1 MPESLVVSVNFPL
14 VILIS
19 LIESL
24 KLPAE
29 ILLLS
34 LQPGVVRGE
43 GGEPSHGG
51 GGGVVGLPGWGCSLQ
66 FSAASAS
73 HGQPNNAHN
82 HCLLFCSDCTT
93 RSTTELVSTRTE
105 S

>member
-14 VILIS
+14 VVLIS

-29 ILLLS
+29 ILLLP

-43 GGEPSHGG
+43 GGEDQLSPGHLITVCSTLGP
-51 GGGVVGLPGWGCSLQ
+51 GLLKVPKGPFGTKT
-66 FSAASAS
+66 
-73 HGQPNNAHN
+73 PY
-82 HCLLFCSDCTT
+82 
-93 RSTTELVSTRTE
+93 
-105 S
+105 